1 MNKRKQKIRHKRKKR
16 KHTWASDPSFGPS
29 GDTPLCGP
37 TPHNCA
43 RGHLISGAQL
53 SDARPS
59 AHASLSPIGRCRMG
73 PLVYIPHARA
83 VSTLH

>member
-1 MNKRKQKIRHKRKKR
+1 MNKRKQKIRHKRKKENI
-16 KHTWASDPSFGPS
+16 PGPRILLLAHLEI
-29 GDTPLCGP
+29 PLCAAQHH
-37 TPHNCA
+37 TTA

-73 PLVYIPHARA
+73 PLLYIPHARA